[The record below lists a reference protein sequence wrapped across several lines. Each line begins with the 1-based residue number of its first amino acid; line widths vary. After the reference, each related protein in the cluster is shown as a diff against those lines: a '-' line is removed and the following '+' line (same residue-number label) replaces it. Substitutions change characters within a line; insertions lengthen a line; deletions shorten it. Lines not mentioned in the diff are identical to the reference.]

1 MLRCLAIVGLLAL
14 ITQGCTK
21 KPENYPMT
29 AFRVDYRTW
38 SCQQLAGEV
47 RSASMPLRWLPN
59 NDQMRKWR
67 ISGQKPM
74 QFAEQEP

>member
-21 KPENYPMT
+21 KPESYPMA
-29 AFRVDYRTW
+29 AFRVDY
-38 SCQQLAGEV
+38 
-47 RSASMPLRWLPN
+47 LPN